1 MILNCTEGDVSQ
13 YWGCKNPIV
22 YIPLYRPHETECY
35 LWSWRNAWL
44 CSILICT
51 NITSW
56 SLTPMTRSIPA
67 SLVMELRLIR
77 NKSVIS
83 VICPNITR
91 DIIVNGL
98 GKDRTICW
106 IVFDYNTT
114 FSSSALS
121 GPVESSDYRVLSS
134 LTRARPFKFS
144 NWTEFHAELQITPT
158 SQVPLGKNVNFNLRW
173 TSWIF
178 HLTSYILHIAAI
190 HIAVFVQAN

>member
-1 MILNCTEGDVSQ
+1 
-13 YWGCKNPIV
+13 
-22 YIPLYRPHETECY
+22 
-35 LWSWRNAWL
+35 
-44 CSILICT
+44 
-51 NITSW
+51 
-56 SLTPMTRSIPA
+56 MTRSIPA

-83 VICPNITR
+83 VIYSNITR

-144 NWTEFHAELQITPT
+144 N
-158 SQVPLGKNVNFNLRW
+158 
-173 TSWIF
+173 
-178 HLTSYILHIAAI
+178 
-190 HIAVFVQAN
+190 

>member
-1 MILNCTEGDVSQ
+1 MHDSAQSWYMLCTD
-13 YWGCKNPIV
+13 
-22 YIPLYRPHETECY
+22 
-35 LWSWRNAWL
+35 
-44 CSILICT
+44 
-51 NITSW
+51 ITSW

-67 SLVMELRLIR
+67 SQVMKLRLIR
-77 NKSVIS
+77 KKSVIS
-83 VICPNITR
+83 VIRPNITH
-91 DIIVNGL
+91 DIIVYWM

-178 HLTSYILHIAAI
+178 HPTSYIL
-190 HIAVFVQAN
+190 QQYR